1 MIITAFI
8 YWLIFVDMIYCLDVI
23 VTPPSIACTINTTRK
38 CDLYNEIARLIVL
51 VFIRI
56 LTLDIEKNPLR
67 LRIEILSGEVTFL
80 MTTFRSSFS
89 FYIYAT
95 MDGTLFRQTLNE
107 LFTRSFS
114 RYCHVTEN
122 SHEEEIL

>member
-8 YWLIFVDMIYCLDVI
+8 CWLIFVDMIYCLDVI
-23 VTPPSIACTINTTRK
+23 VTPPSIACTINTRRI

-51 VFIRI
+51 VFIPI

-80 MTTFRSSFS
+80 MTTFQSSLS

-95 MDGTLFRQTLNE
+95 MGGTLFRQTFKKL
-107 LFTRSFS
+107 L
-114 RYCHVTEN
+114 
-122 SHEEEIL
+122 